1 MFLLWLTW
9 IATVVERGFK
19 STVDNGPCPPVNVL
33 VHRQVT
39 KLLTAPLA
47 VLAILSNNFR
57 QLPPPRRIILVQDVF
72 MRAMF
77 ILERCHFLPF
87 DLTRDLSDSCRDLT
101 RRHQLWSVFYVYVAA
116 GSYRWRASQ
125 GPVALRRYL
134 LRIVLPV

>member
-57 QLPPPRRIILVQDVF
+57 QLLPSRRVILVQDVF
-72 MRAMF
+72 MRATF
-77 ILERCHFLPF
+77 ILKRCHFLPF
-87 DLTRDLSDSCRDLT
+87 DLTRDLPDSWRDLT
-101 RRHQLWSVFYVYVAA
+101 RQHQLWSVFYVSVAA
-116 GSYRWRASQ
+116 GFHRRRASQ

-134 LRIVLPV
+134 LRIVRPV